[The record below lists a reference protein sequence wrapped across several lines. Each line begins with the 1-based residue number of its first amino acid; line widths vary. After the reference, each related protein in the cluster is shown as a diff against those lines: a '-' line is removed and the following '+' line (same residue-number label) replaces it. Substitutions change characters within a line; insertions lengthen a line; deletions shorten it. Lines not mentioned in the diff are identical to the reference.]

1 MRTLALV
8 MLLAFEIGLTGTVG
22 ASATMDPGIASKT
35 AKNFSPR
42 LRLAAKGCREECDQN
57 GNNCRQV
64 CQ

>member
-1 MRTLALV
+1 MKALSLS
-8 MLLAFEIGLTGTVG
+8 MLLAFAIGLAGTAG
-22 ASATMDPGIASKT
+22 ASATIDPGIGSKRAT
-35 AKNFSPR
+35 DISSR